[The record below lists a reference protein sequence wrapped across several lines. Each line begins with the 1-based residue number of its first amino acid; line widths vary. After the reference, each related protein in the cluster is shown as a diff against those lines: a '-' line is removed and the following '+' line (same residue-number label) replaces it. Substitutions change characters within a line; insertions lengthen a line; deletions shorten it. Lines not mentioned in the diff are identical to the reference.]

1 MRLNTKVL
9 MSGADYFNDGFAINA
24 LMDSSNP
31 VDIDKAT
38 QEHDS
43 IKHAM
48 QSIGIEVIQVH
59 PPRGCQDGVYTAN
72 WALCRGDTAVM
83 ASLPNK
89 RTDEEAYAAEV
100 LSSLGKRLVFLPKG
114 LKFSGQGDALPCGNY
129 LFAGTG
135 YRTDKEV
142 HDFLAKNLD
151 YKVIGLQAIPTLD
164 QQKKPVINKITGW
177 PDSFFYDIDLAI
189 AVLSPNLIAWCREA
203 FTPESQAKIDKITD
217 LEKIEVSYE
226 EAVKGFACNL
236 VSNGEAVVMSH
247 YAPRLKKAVEDAG
260 FKTITIPATELFKG
274 GGYIRCTTLTLY

>member
-1 MRLNTKVL
+1 

-31 VDIDKAT
+31 VNLVKAK

-43 IKHAM
+43 IKDAM
-48 QSIGIEVIQVH
+48 QRIGTEVVQVH

-89 RTDEEAYAAEV
+89 RRDEEDYAAHV
-100 LSSLGKRLVFLPKG
+100 LSNLGKRLVFLPKG

-142 HDFLAKNLD
+142 HSFLAKNLD
-151 YKVIGLQAIPTLD
+151 YNVISLQAIPTLD
-164 QQKKPVINKITGW
+164 KQKKPVINKVTGW

-189 AVLSPNLIAWCREA
+189 AVLSPNLIAWCRDA
-203 FTPESQAKIDKITD
+203 FTPESQAKINKITD
-217 LEKIEVSYE
+217 IDKIEVSYE

-236 VSNGEAVVMSH
+236 VSNGKSVVMSH
-247 YAPRLKKAVEDAG
+247 YAPKLKKEIEARG

-274 GGYIRCTTLTLY
+274 GGYIRCTTLTIE

>member
-1 MRLNTKVL
+1 MLINTKVL

-31 VDIDKAT
+31 VDIVKAK

-48 QSIGIEVIQVH
+48 QSIGTEVVQVR
-59 PPRGCQDGVYTAN
+59 PPRDCQDGVYTAN
-72 WALCRGDTAVM
+72 WALCRGDTVVM

-89 RTDEEAYAAEV
+89 RADEEDYAAHV
-100 LSSLGKRLVFLPKG
+100 LSNLGKRLIFLPKG

-142 HDFLAKNLD
+142 HSLLAKNLD
-151 YKVIGLQAIPTLD
+151 YNVISLQAIPTLD
-164 QQKKPVINKITGW
+164 KQKKPVINKVTGW

-189 AVLSPNLIAWCREA
+189 AVLSPNLIAWCRDA
-203 FTPESQAKIDKITD
+203 FTLESQAKIDKITD
-217 LEKIEVSYE
+217 IDKIEVSYE

-236 VSNGEAVVMSH
+236 VSNGESVVMSH
-247 YAPRLKKAVEDAG
+247 YAPKLKKDVEAGG

-274 GGYIRCTTLTLY
+274 GGYIRCTTLTLN